1 MDLIRH
7 NLLAIL
13 VLLPLASAGA
23 VMVMRRA
30 QAARVLTLVSTLTT
44 FALSLL
50 LLVPAFFDWSH
61 PGAYAYE
68 NAGGVVQLVQRVTW
82 IPSINAHWLLG
93 VDGLSVP
100 MVILSTLV
108 FVLATVASWKI
119 DTKPVGYFALVLL
132 LQCGVLGSF
141 LALDFLLFFV
151 FFEISL
157 VPMYFLIGIWGSGRR
172 EYSAIKFFIY
182 TFVGS
187 IAILVALIGIYLA
200 TGSLDL
206 IALPGLIKNSTSLT
220 DAVRTTLF
228 LLLLGGFLVKL
239 PAVPFHTWLP
249 DAHVD
254 APTPV
259 SMLLAAILLKL
270 GGYGILRIAMPL
282 FADQAISLW
291 WLTGSIGVLSILFGA
306 LAALGQTDFKRLVA
320 YSSVSHMGLV
330 LLGAAMMTPASTS
343 GAIFMMVAHGITSA
357 ALFFIVGVLYDRLH
371 HREILRMGG
380 VGEAMPVYTRLSALI
395 IFASL
400 GLPGMCGFVGE
411 IMVLLGTFGATR
423 YGPLADPVTGAPVW
437 AIRTL
442 GVLAAGGIVLT
453 AGYLLWTLQRV
464 YLGTAPSEPR
474 PLPEIDRRESVVLWP
489 LGILAVALGIA
500 PWPLVF
506 VFTDSTVTALL
517 KVFS

>member
-1 MDLIRH
+1 MDLIRN

-23 VMVMRRA
+23 VLALRQAR
-30 QAARVLTLVSTLTT
+30 AARVVTLVSTLVT

-50 LLVPAFFDWSH
+50 LLVPAVFDWTH
-61 PGAYAYE
+61 PGAYAYH

-100 MVILSTLV
+100 MVILSTLI
-108 FVLATVASWKI
+108 FVLATAASWKI

-157 VPMYFLIGIWGSGRR
+157 VPMYFLIGVWGSGRR
-172 EYSAIKFFIY
+172 EYAAIKFFIY

-206 IALPGLIKNSTSLT
+206 IALPGLIESSSLT
-220 DAVRTTLF
+220 STARTVMF

-270 GGYGILRIAMPL
+270 GGYGLLRIAMPL

-330 LLGAAMMTPASTS
+330 LLGAAMMTPASVS

-371 HREILRMGG
+371 HREIARMGG
-380 VGEAMPVYTRLSALI
+380 VGNAMPVYTRLSALI
-395 IFASL
+395 MFASL
-400 GLPGMCGFVGE
+400 GLPGLCGFVGE
-411 IMVLLGTFGATR
+411 IMVLLGTFGATN
-423 YGPLADPVTGAPVW
+423 YGPLADPSTGAPAW
-437 AIRTL
+437 ALRLL
-442 GVLAAGGIVLT
+442 GVLAAGGIILT
-453 AGYLLWTLQRV
+453 AGYMLWTLQRV
-464 YLGTAPSEPR
+464 YLGGGTSETR
-474 PLPEIDRRESVVLWP
+474 ELPEIDRRESGVLWP
-489 LGILAVALGIA
+489 LAILAVALGVA

-506 VFTDSTVTALL
+506 VFTDSTVNALL
-517 KVFS
+517 KVLS